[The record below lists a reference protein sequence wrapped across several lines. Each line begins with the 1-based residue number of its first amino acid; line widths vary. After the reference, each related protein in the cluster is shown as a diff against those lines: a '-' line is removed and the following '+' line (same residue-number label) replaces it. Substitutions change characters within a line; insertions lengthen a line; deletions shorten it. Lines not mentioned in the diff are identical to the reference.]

1 MNKFLFI
8 IFSIF
13 TLVHS
18 SIIWTPD
25 ELAKYINENYELGA
39 TLLFDDK
46 SYITDEHRGKINVM
60 MNRIVNQN
68 DVFVYGIFLDEI
80 NLNSYRIDVFF
91 EKVVE
96 ALKVPEYVDKKK
108 LIVVSVAFTN
118 QQFSLRV
125 GEIENKNLNNNDAAK
140 IVNNGLKSFSRL
152 NYSKGVYEIFEA
164 LEQFYFSFPTMYF
177 LLLILVWII
186 IFLIAGLKFRNK
198 YKDIKKLPFF
208 LYTKEERK
216 LYDTYYNF
224 FQALRDNPN
233 MIDTHCLICFK
244 PLQEN
249 KSKETNNGIQSNLIS
264 DKNITVCDF
273 KHALHYECIQRW
285 QNASQLND
293 CPICLE
299 EISRQDF
306 SNYAVSLKEKILAI
320 QHDFYPDVEKF
331 YNLANNDYWYEW
343 VNNIIKNERI
353 MYKLPKLRE
362 IEEQRN
368 KEEEEKKRKREEETK
383 RIMED
388 IKKREEER
396 KAEEEKRKND
406 PNYIPPTTTTTTTN
420 PTSTTSYS
428 STKLSSNQNTNSNSS
443 QRSALDILLTP
454 NNNHRHHHH
463 PLRHPPQKS
472 HKSGFSFKFG
482 GFGGK
487 KSGGA
492 FGGW

>member
-1 MNKFLFI
+1 MNKILFI
-8 IFSIF
+8 ILSIF
-13 TLVHS
+13 ILVQS
-18 SIIWTPD
+18 STVWTPED
-25 ELAKYINENYELGA
+25 LAKYINEHYELGL
-39 TLLFDDK
+39 TFLFDEQ
-46 SYITDEHRGKINVM
+46 SYITDEHKEKINAIM
-60 MNRIVNQN
+60 KRITNQN
-68 DVFVYGIFLDEI
+68 DVFVYGIVVDEL
-80 NLNSYRIDVFF
+80 NLNSYRVDVFF
-91 EKVVE
+91 EKFVE
-96 ALKVPEYVDKKK
+96 KLKVPEYVDKKK

-118 QQFSLRV
+118 RQFALRV
-125 GEIENKNLNNNDAAK
+125 GETENKNLNNYDASK
-140 IVNNGLKSFSRL
+140 IVNNGIKSFS
-152 NYSKGVYEIFEA
+152 NQKYSKGVYQIFEA
-164 LEQFYFSFPTMYF
+164 LEHFYFSFPTMYF
-177 LLLILVWII
+177 LLLIFVWII
-186 IFLIAGLKFRNK
+186 IFLITAYKFSSK
-198 YKDIKKLPFF
+198 YREIKRMTFF

-233 MIDTHCLICFK
+233 MIDSHCLICFK
-244 PLQEN
+244 PLQVN
-249 KSKETNNGIQSNLIS
+249 KSKETNNGIKSNLIS

-273 KHALHYECIQRW
+273 KHALHYECLQRW

-343 VNNIIKNERI
+343 VSYRIKNEKI
-353 MYKLPKLRE
+353 MYKLPKVRE
-362 IEEQRN
+362 IEEQRRV
-368 KEEEEKKRKREEETK
+368 EEEERKKKQEEETK

-396 KAEEEKRKND
+396 KAEEERRKND
-406 PNYIPPTTTTTTTN
+406 PNYIPPTTTTAATT
-420 PTSTTSYS
+420 TSTTTSDS
-428 STKLSSNQNTNSNSS
+428 STKLTSNNTNSNST

-454 NNNHRHHHH
+454 NNHHHH
-463 PLRHPPQKS
+463 HRPLRHPPPKS
-472 HKSGFSFKFG
+472 HKSNFSFKFG